1 MRADTLSTKREVLTT
16 FRATASVQVM
26 AVLVAIA
33 AIARVTVWTLSWADA
48 VVVAVSLMLVGVVE
62 WVLHL
67 FLLHA
72 PVESRRMRILKT
84 GVGHRQHHLD
94 PGALEFVLLGPI
106 DTAVFGLLIAAGTA
120 AWTVPLSLLMSEFVT
135 SGSIFGPVLTGLL
148 LAYLLLVHYEWTHL
162 LVHTRYRP
170 KTAYYRRLARNHR
183 LHHYRN
189 ERFWLGVTSNL
200 GDRLFGSYPVSKSA
214 VPLSE
219 TARRLT

>member
-1 MRADTLSTKREVLTT
+1 MRADTLSTKREVLAT

-33 AIARVTVWTLSWADA
+33 AIARVRVWTLSWADA

-94 PGALEFVLLGPI
+94 PGALEFVLLRPI

-120 AWTVPLSLLMSEFVT
+120 AWTVPLSLLMSEFAT

-148 LAYLLLVHYEWTHL
+148 LAYLLLFHYEWTHL

-200 GDRLFGSYPVSKSA
+200 GDRVFGTYPAAKSA

-219 TARRLT
+219 TARNLG